1 MKTYK
6 KVNHEAEAEAERSE
20 LRRIN
25 ENEVRR
31 RSRYGNYKI
40 PELSQLKIYP
50 PRVRQM
56 AFT

>member
-6 KVNHEAEAEAERSE
+6 KVNHETEAESE

-25 ENEVRR
+25 ENKVRR
-31 RSRYGNYKI
+31 RSGNGNYKI

-50 PRVRQM
+50 PRVQQM
-56 AFT
+56 A

>member
-31 RSRYGNYKI
+31 RSGNGNYKI

-56 AFT
+56 A

>member
-1 MKTYK
+1 
-6 KVNHEAEAEAERSE
+6 VNHEAEAEAEAVRSE
-20 LRRIN
+20 LRRRIN